1 MRTVFYYSV
10 CNISQIDQRCLKT
23 EENNQVCVGFTSHG
37 NLQEK
42 RDLCGGKERGLVLWW
57 GGMHGGNRWLWLLY
71 SHAQTLGAHWGLL
84 QVPSSAR
91 QPGLFPCSSHPRQK
105 QLSEP
110 ISALLLLCSPAAMS
124 PSCHPSISALI
135 SLYHFSVPSEVL
147 FSSLLL
153 HTSSIFLII
162 NVILIQQ
169 IPECHNLPVNLSQ
182 RYLWRHTSSEMKQYW
197 K

>member
-10 CNISQIDQRCLKT
+10 CSISQIDQRCLIT
-23 EENNQVCVGFTSHG
+23 EENNQVCVGSTSHG

-42 RDLCGGKERGLVLWW
+42 RDLCGERRGDWCCDEEGCT
-57 GGMHGGNRWLWLLY
+57 GGTGWMWLLY
-71 SHAQTLGAHWGLL
+71 QRAQTLGAHSGLL

-105 QLSEP
+105 LLSEP
-110 ISALLLLCSPAAMS
+110 TSALLLLCSPAAMS

-147 FSSLLL
+147 FPSLLL